1 MPAVDLF
8 GRAAW
13 VMFAVGALPTGL
25 AGWWIGSRLGTASPV
40 ALALVAL
47 ASALASLAGSLLA
60 WRWFVAPLR
69 ELERGLERW
78 TRGDL
83 ATPLDETKMAGWRR
97 LALQFGRAQGDLSA
111 ALEEAKAELARERT
125 RLQTL
130 IEKIPDALIM
140 TNMRGDVQ
148 FLNAPA
154 MPLLGAKPE
163 DVRAGGRALFSPL
176 QPERW
181 RMEVQDILKKHTL
194 GQFFE
199 RVAPDETVLTYRS
212 FVTMFNDAASGDF
225 GVLVTLRDVTAERR
239 LDALKEE
246 FFQSAAH
253 DLRAPLFAIQGY
265 LRLLRKSMVPD
276 ERQASY
282 FEAIEQSSDK
292 LTLFVKDALDAAR
305 IENGHLRLTPAP
317 VDATALVRRTQRLF
331 QPLADERGIE
341 LAVKLADNLPK
352 TFHADERLVERLLHN
367 LVGNALKFTP
377 RGGHVAVHAG
387 TWGDQL
393 ELAVEDDGPGI
404 PESQRALVF
413 EKFRQLEG
421 GSPKSGFGLGL
432 SICAKIV
439 KLHHG
444 VIWVEAGKIQGS
456 RFIAR
461 LPLAH
466 GAKET
471 V

>member
-1 MPAVDLF
+1 
-8 GRAAW
+8 
-13 VMFAVGALPTGL
+13 
-25 AGWWIGSRLGTASPV
+25 
-40 ALALVAL
+40 
-47 ASALASLAGSLLA
+47 
-60 WRWFVAPLR
+60 
-69 ELERGLERW
+69 
-78 TRGDL
+78 
-83 ATPLDETKMAGWRR
+83 
-97 LALQFGRAQGDLSA
+97 
-111 ALEEAKAELARERT
+111 
-125 RLQTL
+125 
-130 IEKIPDALIM
+130 
-140 TNMRGDVQ
+140 
-148 FLNAPA
+148 
-154 MPLLGAKPE
+154 
-163 DVRAGGRALFSPL
+163 
-176 QPERW
+176 
-181 RMEVQDILKKHTL
+181 
-194 GQFFE
+194 
-199 RVAPDETVLTYRS
+199 
-212 FVTMFNDAASGDF
+212 
-225 GVLVTLRDVTAERR
+225 VTAERR

-276 ERQASY
+276 ERQSNY

-305 IENGHLRLTPAP
+305 IENGHLRLSPAP
-317 VDATALVRRTQRLF
+317 VDPAALVRRTRQLF
-331 QPLADERGIE
+331 QPLADERGIALE
-341 LAVKLADNLPK
+341 VKFADNLPK

-377 RGGHVAVHAG
+377 RGGHVVVQAG

-444 VIWVEAGKIQGS
+444 VIWVEGGKIQGS

-466 GAKET
+466 GVKEPT
-471 V
+471 

>member
-1 MPAVDLF
+1 MDLF
-8 GRAAW
+8 GRASW

-25 AGWWIGSRLGTASPV
+25 AGWWIGSRLGAASPW

-47 ASALASLAGSLLA
+47 ASALASMAGSLLA

-78 TRGDL
+78 IAGDL
-83 ATPLDETKMAGWRR
+83 STPLDDARMGGWRR
-97 LALQFGRAQGDLSA
+97 LAGQFSRAQGDLQHS
-111 ALEEAKAELARERT
+111 LDEAKAELGRERT

-148 FLNAPA
+148 FLNAAA

-163 DVRAGGRALFSPL
+163 DVRSGGRALFTPL

-181 RMEVQDILKKHTL
+181 RLEVQDILKNHTL
-194 GQFFE
+194 GRFFE
-199 RVAPDETVLTYRS
+199 RTAADEAVLTYRS

-253 DLRAPLFAIQGY
+253 DLRAPLFAVQGY
-265 LRLLRKSMVPD
+265 LRLLRKSMTPD
-276 ERQASY
+276 EKQASY
-282 FEAIEQSSDK
+282 FEAIEQSSEK

-305 IENGHLRLTPAP
+305 IENGHLRLAPAP
-317 VDATALVRRTQRLF
+317 VDVPALLRRVQRLF
-331 QPLADERGIE
+331 QPLADERGIGLE
-341 LAVKLADNLPK
+341 AVPVPGAPA
-352 TFHADERLVERLLHN
+352 TFSADERLIERLLHN

-377 RGGHVAVHAG
+377 RGGRVALRAAA
-387 TWGDQL
+387 WGDQL
-393 ELAVEDDGPGI
+393 ELSVEDDGPGI

-421 GSPKSGFGLGL
+421 GSPRSGFGLGL

-439 KLHHG
+439 QLHRG

-456 RFIAR
+456 RFVAR
-461 LPLAH
+461 LPLAQA
-466 GAKET
+466 AKEA

>member
-1 MPAVDLF
+1 
-8 GRAAW
+8 
-13 VMFAVGALPTGL
+13 MFAVGALPTGV
-25 AGWWIGSRLGTASPV
+25 AGWWIGSRVGISSLA

-47 ASALASLAGSLLA
+47 FSVLASLAGSLLT
-60 WRWFVAPLR
+60 WRWFVSPLR

-83 ATPLDETKMAGWRR
+83 STPLDDGRMTGWRR
-97 LALQFGRAQGDLSA
+97 LAGQFDRAQSDLQA
-111 ALEEAKAELARERT
+111 ALDEAKAEVARERT

-148 FLNAPA
+148 YLNAPA
-154 MPLLGAKPE
+154 MPLIGAKPE

-181 RMEVQDILKKHTL
+181 RLEVQDILKKHTL
-194 GQFFE
+194 GHFFE
-199 RVAPDETVLTYRS
+199 RVAPDETVSTYRT
-212 FVTMFNDAASGDF
+212 FVTMFNDISSGDF

-253 DLRAPLFAIQGY
+253 DLRAPLFGIQGY
-265 LRLLRKSMVPD
+265 LRLLRKSMMPD
-276 ERQASY
+276 ERQSSY

-305 IENGHLRLTPAP
+305 IENGHLRLNPAP
-317 VDATALVRRTQRLF
+317 VDPAGLVTRTRRLF
-331 QPLADERGIE
+331 QPLADERGIA
-341 LAVKLADNLPK
+341 LDVKLSAELPK
-352 TFHADERLVERLLHN
+352 TFSADERLIERLLHN

-377 RGGHVAVHAG
+377 RGGSVILSAG
-387 TWGDQL
+387 TWGNQL
-393 ELAVEDDGPGI
+393 ELVVEDDGPGI

-461 LPLAH
+461 LPLTH

>member
-1 MPAVDLF
+1 
-8 GRAAW
+8 
-13 VMFAVGALPTGL
+13 MFAVGALPTGL
-25 AGWWIGSRLGTASPV
+25 AGWWIGSRLGAASPW

-78 TRGDL
+78 IAGDL
-83 ATPLDETKMAGWRR
+83 STPLDDARMGGWRR
-97 LALQFGRAQGDLSA
+97 LAGQFSRAQGDLQHS
-111 ALEEAKAELARERT
+111 LDEAKAELGRERA

-148 FLNAPA
+148 FLNAAA

-163 DVRAGGRALFSPL
+163 DVRSGGRALFTPL

-181 RMEVQDILKKHTL
+181 RLEVQDILKNHTL
-194 GQFFE
+194 GRFFE
-199 RVAPDETVLTYRS
+199 RTAADEAVFTYRS

-253 DLRAPLFAIQGY
+253 DLRAPLFAVQGY
-265 LRLLRKSMVPD
+265 LRLLRKSMTPD

-282 FEAIEQSSDK
+282 FEAIEQSGEK

-305 IENGHLRLTPAP
+305 IENGHLRLAPAP
-317 VDATALVRRTQRLF
+317 VDVPALLRRVQRLF
-331 QPLADERGIE
+331 QPLADERGIGLE
-341 LAVKLADNLPK
+341 AAPVPGAPA
-352 TFHADERLVERLLHN
+352 TFSADERLIERLLHN

-377 RGGHVAVHAG
+377 RGGRVALRAAA
-387 TWGDQL
+387 WGDQI
-393 ELAVEDDGPGI
+393 ELSVEDDGPGI

-421 GSPKSGFGLGL
+421 GAPKSGFGLGL

-439 KLHHG
+439 QLHRG
-444 VIWVEAGKIQGS
+444 VIWVEAGKISGS
-456 RFIAR
+456 RFVAR
-461 LPLAH
+461 LPLTQA
-466 GAKET
+466 AKEA

>member
-1 MPAVDLF
+1 
-8 GRAAW
+8 
-13 VMFAVGALPTGL
+13 MFAVGALPTGL
-25 AGWWIGSRLGTASPV
+25 AGWWIGSRLGAASPW

-47 ASALASLAGSLLA
+47 ASALASMAGSLLA

-78 TRGDL
+78 IEGDL
-83 ATPLDETKMAGWRR
+83 STPLDDARMGGWRR
-97 LALQFGRAQGDLSA
+97 LAGQFSRAQGDLQHS
-111 ALEEAKAELARERT
+111 LDEAKAELGRERA

-148 FLNAPA
+148 FLNAAA
-154 MPLLGAKPE
+154 MPLLGAKSE
-163 DVRAGGRALFSPL
+163 DVRSGGRALFTPL

-181 RMEVQDILKKHTL
+181 RLEVQDILKNHTL
-194 GQFFE
+194 GRFFE
-199 RVAPDETVLTYRS
+199 RTAVDESVFTYRS
-212 FVTMFNDAASGDF
+212 FVTMFSDAASGDF

-253 DLRAPLFAIQGY
+253 DLRAPLFAVQGY
-265 LRLLRKSMVPD
+265 LRLLRKSMTPD
-276 ERQASY
+276 EKQVSY
-282 FEAIEQSSDK
+282 FEAIEQSSEK

-305 IENGHLRLTPAP
+305 IENGHLRLAPAP
-317 VDATALVRRTQRLF
+317 VDVPALLRRVQRLF
-331 QPLADERGIE
+331 QPLADERGIGLE
-341 LAVKLADNLPK
+341 AAPVPGAPA
-352 TFHADERLVERLLHN
+352 TFSADERLIERLLHN

-377 RGGHVAVHAG
+377 RGGRVALRAAA
-387 TWGDQL
+387 WGDQL
-393 ELAVEDDGPGI
+393 ELSVEDDGPGI

-439 KLHHG
+439 QLHRG
-444 VIWVEAGKIQGS
+444 VIWVEPGKIQGA
-456 RFIAR
+456 RFVAR
-461 LPLAH
+461 LPLTQA
-466 GAKET
+466 AKEA

>member
-1 MPAVDLF
+1 
-8 GRAAW
+8 
-13 VMFAVGALPTGL
+13 MFAVGALPTGL
-25 AGWWIGSRLGTASPV
+25 AGWWIGSRLGAASPW

-47 ASALASLAGSLLA
+47 ASALASMAGSLLA

-78 TRGDL
+78 IAGDL
-83 ATPLDETKMAGWRR
+83 STPLDDARMGGWRR
-97 LALQFGRAQGDLSA
+97 LAGQFSRAQGDLQHS
-111 ALEEAKAELARERT
+111 LDEAKAELGRERT

-148 FLNAPA
+148 FLNAAA

-163 DVRAGGRALFSPL
+163 DVRSGGRALFTPL

-181 RMEVQDILKKHTL
+181 RLEVQDILKNHTL
-194 GQFFE
+194 GRFFE
-199 RVAPDETVLTYRS
+199 RTAADEAVLTYRS

-253 DLRAPLFAIQGY
+253 DLRAPLFAVQGY
-265 LRLLRKSMVPD
+265 LRLLRKSMTPD
-276 ERQASY
+276 EKQASY
-282 FEAIEQSSDK
+282 FEAIEQSSEK

-305 IENGHLRLTPAP
+305 IENGHLRLAPAP
-317 VDATALVRRTQRLF
+317 VDVPALLRRVQRLF
-331 QPLADERGIE
+331 QPLADERGIGLE
-341 LAVKLADNLPK
+341 AVPVPGAPA
-352 TFHADERLVERLLHN
+352 TFSADERLIERLLHN

-377 RGGHVAVHAG
+377 RGGRVALRAAA
-387 TWGDQL
+387 WGDQL
-393 ELAVEDDGPGI
+393 ELSVEDDGPGI

-421 GSPKSGFGLGL
+421 GSPRSGFGLGL

-439 KLHHG
+439 QLHRG

-456 RFIAR
+456 RFVAR
-461 LPLAH
+461 LPLAQA
-466 GAKET
+466 AKEA

>member
-1 MPAVDLF
+1 
-8 GRAAW
+8 
-13 VMFAVGALPTGL
+13 MFVVGALPTGL
-25 AGWWIGSRLGTASPV
+25 AGWWIGSRIGTSSPW
-40 ALALVAL
+40 ALAFVAL
-47 ASALASLAGSLLA
+47 ASALASLSGSLLA

-78 TRGDL
+78 THGDL
-83 ATPLDETKMAGWRR
+83 STPLDETRMAGWQR
-97 LALQFGRAQGDLSA
+97 LARQFARAQGDLQRS
-111 ALEEAKAELARERT
+111 LEDAKAELARERA

-148 FLNAPA
+148 YFNAAA
-154 MPLLGAKPE
+154 MPLLGASPA
-163 DVRAGGRALFSPL
+163 DVRAGGRALFAPL
-176 QPERW
+176 QPEMW
-181 RMEVQDILKKHTL
+181 RMQVQDILKKHTL
-194 GQFFE
+194 GLFFE
-199 RVAPDETVLTYRS
+199 RVGKDEAILTYRS
-212 FVTMFNDAASGDF
+212 FVTMFSDAQSGDF

-265 LRLLRKSMVPD
+265 LRLLRKSLLPD
-276 ERQASY
+276 ERQTAW

-305 IENGHLRLTPAP
+305 IENGHLRLMPSAVDPAG
-317 VDATALVRRTQRLF
+317 LVKRTQSLF
-331 QPLADERGIE
+331 QPLADERGITLE
-341 LAVKLADNLPK
+341 ARLAHNLPPS
-352 TFHADERLVERLLHN
+352 FEGDERLIERLLHN
-367 LVGNALKFTP
+367 LVGNAIKFTP
-377 RGGHVAVHAG
+377 RGGHVTMYAG

-393 ELAVEDDGPGI
+393 ELSVEDDGPGI
-404 PESQRALVF
+404 PEAQRAVVF

-421 GSPKSGFGLGL
+421 GAPKAGFGLGL

-444 VIWVEAGKIQGS
+444 VIWVESGKTQGS

-461 LPLAH
+461 LPLKQ
-466 GAKET
+466 GAKEA